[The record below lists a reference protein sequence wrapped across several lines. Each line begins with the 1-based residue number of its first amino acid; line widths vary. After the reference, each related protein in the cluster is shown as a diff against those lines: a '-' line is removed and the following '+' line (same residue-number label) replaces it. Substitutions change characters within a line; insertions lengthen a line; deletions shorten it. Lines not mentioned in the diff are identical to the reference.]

1 MGRGDYQEMDDALRG
16 IVNLNGV
23 ISTADLNGLW
33 NVTPGDP
40 FTDLQ
45 DFDTAN
51 AWDEISGGT
60 VSLQNGLNVLE
71 TDGTQAD
78 SRTVLE
84 TSNLGVYRAGTQVR
98 VAGGFTTADPP
109 TGNQYY
115 EWGYGRAG
123 GQSHVF
129 FRDTADD
136 LQIRAENEV
145 SGEKVVSRSAGHL
158 DPGTRTEL
166 DASGNEVEDGSEV
179 LRVYGVDPLD
189 GTGPSNINYDR
200 TEGYLTG
207 FIIGWYAPTVTVPF
221 IVGMGD
227 VAGEWRERVFPL
239 CVLEPVGE
247 PLFSRPN
254 EPWKWEANNGGS
266 APGAGAGLRFPTGG
280 RQFSYD
286 GNISAGREDVVHQ
299 TQRIT
304 IPLDGTGTTVDL
316 PDGSTRDYYVL
327 AVAKRRPNSE
337 ETAVSLGEISFL
349 SNNDLLV
356 HARVIPE
363 SDLTGTLDYT
373 EPSDTHAESSYVQID
388 AQPDTPGRVTVDA
401 AEIDGRTR
409 LLGKS
414 WGGRLVSGSGQNN
427 KFTIGEA
434 NEFRLQFVRNNPVV
448 LVGTTV
454 DGNSAT
460 FTANIGLPGVQ

>member
-1 MGRGDYQEMDDALRG
+1 MDDALRG
-16 IVNLNGV
+16 LSDLNGV
-23 ISTADLNGLW
+23 ISTASLTGLW

-45 DFDTAN
+45 SFDPVN
-51 AWDEISGGT
+51 AWDEDSGGD
-60 VSLQNGLNVLE
+60 VSLVSGLNE
-71 TDGTQAD
+71 ISTDGTQAD
-78 SRTVLE
+78 SRAVLE
-84 TSNLGVYRAGTQVR
+84 TAALGVYRAGTQVR

-115 EWGYGRAG
+115 EFGYGRTG
-123 GQSHVF
+123 GESHIF

-136 LQIRAENEV
+136 LELRPSNEL

-158 DPGTRTEL
+158 DPGQVTNL
-166 DASGNEVEDGSEV
+166 DADGNEVEEGSEV

-189 GTGPSNINYDR
+189 GTGPSNIDYDR
-200 TEGYLTG
+200 RRGYLMG

-227 VAGEWRERVFPL
+227 VGGEYRERVFPL
-239 CVLEPVGE
+239 CVLEPIGE
-247 PLFSRPN
+247 PLFTRPN
-254 EPWKWEANNGGS
+254 EPWKFEANNGGS
-266 APGAGAGLRFPTGG
+266 APGAGEGLRMPTGG

-286 GNISAGREDVVHQ
+286 GDISAGREDTVHQ

-304 IPLDGTGTTVDL
+304 IPMDGTGTTVDL

-327 AVAKRRPNSE
+327 AVAKRRANAE
-337 ETAVSLGEISFL
+337 ETAVSLGELSFL
-349 SNNDLLV
+349 SNNNLLI
-356 HARVIPE
+356 HARVIGE
-363 SDLTGTLDYT
+363 SDLSGTLDYN
-373 EPSDTHAESSYVQID
+373 EPSDTHGESAYAQID
-388 AQPDTPGRVTVDA
+388 AQPDTPTRVTVDS

-414 WGGRLVSGSGQNN
+414 WGGRLVSGAGSKNE
-427 KFTIGEA
+427 FTIGQA
-434 NEFRLQFVRNNPVV
+434 NAFRLQFVRNNPVV
-448 LVGTTV
+448 LVGTTA